1 MTHRTA
7 RAARFLLGGLLVAI
21 LVSLSGC
28 YGYGRYAVYD
38 DQYGYFPYDY
48 YPYGFYP
55 YGISRTD
62 HHFHGDRDHDHD
74 HHGGWT
80 RHDWNGR
87 GPGDNGSKSRAS
99 TGGSRSGGTRGS
111 GLAVGRSGGNS
122 LPSSGSH
129 GGLGNWGGSGSGRSS
144 GGGGRF

>member
-62 HHFHGDRDHDHD
+62 HHFHGDRLSIYEISLFKVQINRDIILI
-74 HHGGWT
+74 
-80 RHDWNGR
+80 RPKR
-87 GPGDNGSKSRAS
+87 GPCELYQSDQDGD
-99 TGGSRSGGTRGS
+99 
-111 GLAVGRSGGNS
+111 
-122 LPSSGSH
+122 
-129 GGLGNWGGSGSGRSS
+129 
-144 GGGGRF
+144 